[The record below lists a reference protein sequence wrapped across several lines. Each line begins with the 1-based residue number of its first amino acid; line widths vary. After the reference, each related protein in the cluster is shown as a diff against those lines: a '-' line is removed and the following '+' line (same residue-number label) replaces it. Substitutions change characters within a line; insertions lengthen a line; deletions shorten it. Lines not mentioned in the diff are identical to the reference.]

1 MFDHITKINKIFK
14 NHFVILLIIFVV
26 FFANVGVT
34 EAALT
39 YVGTAENSGN
49 SAAYNVDLS
58 GLSLQEGDIVVVATG
73 FVRTSNT
80 DPGVGT
86 AGYTEEA
93 DLYQNDTRDAN
104 FSINWKI
111 MSSSPDTSVS
121 CNGSGSATLGAVC
134 VVHVWRG
141 VDQGTPMDTAVT
153 SVTGGNASN
162 PNSPS
167 ITPTT
172 SGAIVIS
179 AGLGTMAAVD
189 NAVTAPTGYSN
200 QADISVDPGSAAT
213 VGIASKAWTSGAED
227 PAAWT
232 NFTTTTSDSWAA
244 VTVALRPAFAP
255 TITTSD
261 ATSVTQTGATFNG
274 NITNTGGIGPT
285 VRGFAWGT
293 NSGLSGGDTA
303 TTTDTSGAPFG
314 TGAFT
319 DSSQTLTCN
328 TTYYYRAY
336 ATNSIGTSYGAISN
350 SFTTSACGSNN
361 PTVSTDFVG
370 NVSPTSATIY
380 GTKTGGENATEH
392 GFAYST
398 DINLAT
404 GVSTTTL
411 GALSSDVEFSSNI
424 SSLSSNTTY
433 YYRAYATGASGT
445 GYGIRRSFYTGDS
458 DISRTIH
465 LFEGFIM
472 KLFSGKFKLLG
483 N

>member
-1 MFDHITKINKIFK
+1 MKNLFQKIIT
-14 NHFVILLIIFVV
+14 VMVMAIIVLPIP
-26 FFANVGVT
+26 T

-39 YVGTAENSGN
+39 YVGSAEASGT
-49 SAAYNVDLS
+49 SANYNVDLS
-58 GLSLQEGDIVVVATG
+58 GLSLQEGDIIIVATG
-73 FVRTSNT
+73 FVSTANG

-111 MSSSPDTSVS
+111 MTSSPDSSVS
-121 CNGSGSATLGAVC
+121 CNGSGSASNGSVC

-141 VDQGTPMDTAVT
+141 VDQGTPMDATVTTAQ
-153 SVTGGNASN
+153 SNNASN

-167 ITPTT
+167 INPTT
-172 SGAIVIS
+172 SGAVAIS

-213 VGIASKAWTSGAED
+213 VGIASKAWSGSGAED

-244 VTVALRPAFAP
+244 VTVALRPAVAP
-255 TITTSD
+255 TVSTQAASSI
-261 ATSVTQTGATFNG
+261 TQTTATFNG
-274 NITNTGGIGPT
+274 NIDATGGSNNT

-303 TTTDTSGAPFG
+303 TTTDTSGNPFG
-314 TGAFT
+314 TGSFT
-319 DSSQTLTCN
+319 YDATSLTCN

-336 ATNSIGTSYGAISN
+336 STNSLGDGLGSIEN
-350 SFTTSACGSNN
+350 FTTSACSVNS
-361 PTVSTDFVG
+361 PTVSTDFVA
-370 NVSPTSATIY
+370 NVGTTYATLN
-380 GTKTGGENATEH
+380 GTKTGGEDATEH
-392 GFAYST
+392 GFAYSN
-398 DINLAT
+398 DINLTT

-411 GALSSDVEFSSNI
+411 GALSSNIGFSSAI

-445 GYGIRRSFYTGDS
+445 GYGIIRSFYSGNSNVTRKILLFQG
-458 DISRTIH
+458 SR
-465 LFEGFIM
+465 M
-472 KLFSGKFKLLG
+472 KLYNNKLKV
-483 N
+483 NQQ